1 MAEDQYDA
9 IVIGSGISGL
19 GLSAFLAKAGRRVL
33 TLEKT
38 KAIGGRAY
46 SFNYKGHTTN
56 MGGPRAGLENGKVDG
71 MFAALGKEP
80 GERGFF
86 DDVRTYRDGEL
97 ISLPS
102 LAMRGPIEEAAKLMQ
117 ASKELADRGDLA
129 EYDAMSAKDWL
140 SPLVKSPEVTD
151 VARFS
156 AIVMSTLPRLED
168 ISASTFFEALRII
181 QQNPRIYL
189 AAKGYGDFMRIL
201 AETSTEHGG
210 VVRTEAPVNEIV
222 VEDGRVRGVVVGKAR
237 GRRETIEAPLV
248 VTAFP
253 IWDLFGLVD
262 ESHFPADFVKKV
274 QHLNRTTAIFGLT
287 VALRQPLY
295 EGKYFVLTDAHRA
308 GYPLSGFMAS
318 NVAPAV
324 SPQGEY
330 LFEVCCQCEMELGD
344 DRERLRRTT
353 DLLKEDLEE
362 LFPGW
367 DEEAIW
373 IKPYFHWE
381 EPARNP
387 GREGIFRPGPKA
399 PGVEGLYFTGDT
411 VSSRSLPG
419 LECAAD
425 SAMICTKE
433 ILGELPS

>member
-1 MAEDQYDA
+1 
-9 IVIGSGISGL
+9 
-19 GLSAFLAKAGRRVL
+19 
-33 TLEKT
+33 
-38 KAIGGRAY
+38 
-46 SFNYKGHTTN
+46 
-56 MGGPRAGLENGKVDG
+56 
-71 MFAALGKEP
+71 
-80 GERGFF
+80 
-86 DDVRTYRDGEL
+86 
-97 ISLPS
+97 
-102 LAMRGPIEEAAKLMQ
+102 
-117 ASKELADRGDLA
+117 
-129 EYDAMSAKDWL
+129 
-140 SPLVKSPEVTD
+140 VK
-151 VARFS
+151 
-156 AIVMSTLPRLED
+156 
-168 ISASTFFEALRII
+168 
-181 QQNPRIYL
+181 
-189 AAKGYGDFMRIL
+189 
-201 AETSTEHGG
+201 
-210 VVRTEAPVNEIV
+210 EIV

-237 GRRETIEAPLV
+237 AGREMIEAPLV
-248 VTAFP
+248 ATAFP
-253 IWDLFGLVD
+253 IWDLFGLID
-262 ESHFPADFVKKV
+262 ESHFPPDFVKKV

-295 EGKYFVLTDAHRA
+295 EGKYFVLTDAQRA

-318 NVAPAV
+318 NVVPTV

-330 LFEVCCQCEMELGD
+330 LFEVCCQCEIELGD
-344 DRERLRRTT
+344 DRERLRKTT

-399 PGVEGLYFTGDT
+399 PGIEGLYFTGDT

-433 ILGELPS
+433 ILGALPG